1 MSEPLPENL
10 PFRKERLLSLGTLS
24 LLAPIPLALTF
35 TLEPAILVVFLA
47 ILGAFMLR
55 VRQGRIPLLPN
66 WVLNVAAVLYLFVFA
81 LDLRAGSRSLLKTTI
96 HLLLFVLLLKLASVR
111 RERDFSV
118 CLTLMGFLF
127 LGSVATAFHVS
138 IVAFVVV
145 FAAVAWPILVRWAL
159 WRDLATA
166 EDEWRRENPGDL
178 VVDRRSIASSI
189 AACFLL
195 AIPFFV
201 LLPRIKAPFLKGIAE
216 GQEISTGF
224 SEEVDPNRSGPLKL
238 SDKVVM
244 RLTPEGKLPVGQSL
258 YVRALAFARFD
269 GVTWHKPEEP
279 GLPVS
284 ARTGG
289 VLPLVPAARV
299 KPDSRQVLRIDLQ
312 PLQSRYIPY
321 PEGAVGLR
329 FGAAMGRVPFVTG
342 ERDFARNF
350 RLSVEPDR
358 TIQYEALVGGAPVAE
373 LGVPLPNDPTRR
385 GLDSPRVRAL
395 LEEIL
400 GQPVGNVPPMRVA
413 SRIETHLATTYTYTL
428 QVTKGGANP
437 VEEFL
442 FERKAGSC
450 ESFANA
456 MAVMLREAGIP
467 SRFVTGF
474 SGGEV
479 GLFGTYV
486 LVRGRDA
493 HAWVEA
499 WLGPELGWRLFDP
512 TPTEGRPSVV
522 EVPLSR
528 RLSQVT
534 DGMEYFFDRFVLG
547 FSQSEQAS
555 LAERVREAFVAAAD
569 FLRGLLAALR
579 EGAGA
584 GFLAVL
590 ALSLLALVGLLL
602 VLVRK
607 VRHLFGPALPPAT
620 RAYERLR
627 RLLRRAG
634 APVSPASAPAETLAA
649 AASMGAGGPAREI
662 VLAYVEESFSGEVA
676 PERRA
681 LLENLLADV
690 RATLRKKP
698 AQ

>member
-35 TLEPAILVVFLA
+35 TLEPAILVAFLA
-47 ILGAFMLR
+47 ILGFFMLR
-55 VRQGRIPLLPN
+55 VRQGRVPLLPN
-66 WVLNVAAVLYLFVFA
+66 WVLNVAAVAYLFVFA

-111 RERDFSV
+111 KERDFSV

-138 IVAFVVV
+138 IVAFVIV
-145 FAAVAWPILVRWAL
+145 FAAIAWPILVKWAL

-166 EDEWRRENPGDL
+166 EDEWRREKPGDL
-178 VVDRRSIASSI
+178 VVDRRSIASSV

-224 SEEVDPNRSGPLKL
+224 SESVDPNVSGSLKQ

-244 RLTPEGKLPVGQSL
+244 RLTPEGPLPVGQSL
-258 YVRALAFARFD
+258 YVRALAFAHFD
-269 GVTWHKPEEP
+269 GVKWRKPEQP

-284 ARTGG
+284 ARAGG
-289 VLPLVPAARV
+289 VLPLVPPARV
-299 KPDSRQVLRIDLQ
+299 QVDSRQVLRIDLQ
-312 PLQSRYIPY
+312 PLHSRYVPY
-321 PEGAVGLR
+321 PEDAVGLR
-329 FGAAMGRVPFVTG
+329 FGGGMGRVPFVTG
-342 ERDFARNF
+342 ERDLVRNF
-350 RLSVEPDR
+350 QLSVEPDR
-358 TIQYEALVGGAPVAE
+358 TIQYEALVGGPPEVE
-373 LGVPLPNDPTRR
+373 RGMPLPNDPTRR
-385 GLDSPRVRAL
+385 RLDSARVRAL
-395 LEEIL
+395 LDEIL
-400 GQPVGNVPPMRVA
+400 GQPAEGLPALRVA
-413 SRIETHLATTYTYTL
+413 SRIETHLATKYTYTL
-428 QVTKGGANP
+428 QVTAGGANP
-437 VEEFL
+437 VEAFL
-442 FERKAGSC
+442 FERKAGAC

-499 WLGPELGWRLFDP
+499 WLGPELGWRRFDP
-512 TPTEGRPSVV
+512 TPSEGRPSVV

-555 LAERVREAFVAAAD
+555 LAERVREAFVTAAD
-569 FLRGLLAALR
+569 LLRALLVSLR
-579 EGAGA
+579 EGAGT

-590 ALSLLALVGLLL
+590 ALVLLAFLGLL
-602 VLVRK
+602 VLLAKK

-620 RAYERLR
+620 RAYDKLR

-634 APVSPASAPAETLAA
+634 APVTPASAPAETLAA
-649 AASMGAGGPAREI
+649 AASMGAGGPARDI

-676 PERRA
+676 PERRV
-681 LLENLLADV
+681 LLDGLLADV